1 MLYTYTMEDD
11 KVYTAEAILPSSFFL
26 KIEKNEIL
34 DCRLDQSPPEDFD
47 DHVEFTNL
55 DDLVKLWLHQR
66 FFNDDYKPDTSDDGI
81 ISNLR
86 IIDGF
91 DIVISNDK
99 DLTLEFNGAQ
109 KIEPLPEVTIDDV
122 IESIN
127 ASAEINDEV
136 STALVDALNVVK
148 SNNNS

>member
-11 KVYTAEAILPSSFFL
+11 KVYTAEAVLPSSFFI
-26 KIEKNEIL
+26 KIENNKIL
-34 DCRLDQSPPEDFD
+34 DVSLESIND
-47 DHVEFTNL
+47 DYVEFTNL
-55 DDLVKLWLHQR
+55 DDLVKLHLWQS
-66 FFNDDYKPDTSDDGI
+66 DIDEDYIPDTSEDGI

-109 KIEPLPEVTIDDV
+109 KYEPSPEVTIDDV

-136 STALVDALNVVK
+136 SAALVDAF
-148 SNNNS
+148 NNS

>member
-1 MLYTYTMEDD
+1 MEDD
-11 KVYTAEAILPSSFFL
+11 KVYTVEAVLPSSFFI
-26 KIEKNEIL
+26 KIENNKIL
-34 DCRLDQSPPEDFD
+34 DVSLESIND
-47 DHVEFTNL
+47 DYVEFTNL
-55 DDLVKLWLHQR
+55 DDLVKLYLWQS
-66 FFNDDYKPDTSDDGI
+66 DIDEDYIPDTSEDGI

-109 KIEPLPEVTIDDV
+109 KFEPLPEVTIDNV

-136 STALVDALNVVK
+136 STALIDALNVVK

>member
-1 MLYTYTMEDD
+1 MEDD

-26 KIEKNEIL
+26 KIEENEIL

-55 DDLVKLWLHQR
+55 DDLVKLWLHQK
-66 FFNDDYKPDTSDDGI
+66 FFDDYIPDTSDDGI

-99 DLTLEFNGAQ
+99 EFTLKFNGAQ
-109 KIEPLPEVTIDDV
+109 KIEPLPEVTIDNV

-127 ASAEINDEV
+127 ASAEINGEV
-136 STALVDALNVVK
+136 STALIDALNVVK
-148 SNNNS
+148 SNNNL